1 MSKVTVKYEDGLK
14 TDLADPFEAVAYL
27 NAALEEGSQD
37 SSPPRPLAEARHH
50 SSTKVPSSM
59 GRYVFDL

>member
-27 NAALEEGSQD
+27 NAALEEGSQA
-37 SSPPRPLAEARHH
+37 SSAPSRGTTQAPRCPVVWGAMFLTCEE
-50 SSTKVPSSM
+50 
-59 GRYVFDL
+59 L